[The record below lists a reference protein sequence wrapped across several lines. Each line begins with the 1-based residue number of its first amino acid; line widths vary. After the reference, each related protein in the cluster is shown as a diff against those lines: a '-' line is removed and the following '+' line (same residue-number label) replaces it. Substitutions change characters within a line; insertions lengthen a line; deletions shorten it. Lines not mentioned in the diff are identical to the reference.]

1 VRGRSS
7 TTAIVVALV
16 ALAAAAAV
24 EALRDDRP
32 EPRPPETSPTPTSS
46 EAPTARSLA
55 EAGIDGVLF
64 YTEANSC
71 RLRALRLPEVRATRA
86 PEWEDCAVSVSPDGR
101 HAADAGAVW
110 RADGELYAVEIAG
123 GVDVVSS
130 RANWAH
136 RFEGARAPA
145 FKLDGTLT
153 MVRRGQLVEW
163 TTACPRRARTLTFLE
178 PRPTP
183 RCARVLRTEAEITAA
198 APGVPHP
205 TGTRLALEE
214 VAWLD
219 DRRFVALVA
228 AGSDRALVVVAPR
241 RVVGPWTMRRGLS
254 RLEAS
259 PRRRYI
265 SLLWGADLLV
275 FTRRGIPVEAPE
287 GVRAFAWSP
296 DDRWLA
302 AAHGDSLAFYSVP
315 QPVARAPYIA
325 ISAQDVEWR

>member
-1 VRGRSS
+1 V
-7 TTAIVVALV
+7 V
-16 ALAAAAAV
+16 ALAALGLAAAV
-24 EALRDDRP
+24 DAFRDERQQP
-32 EPRPPETSPTPTSS
+32 SPPAKSPTRTSS
-46 EAPTARSLA
+46 AAATARRLA

-64 YTEANSC
+64 YTEPSSC
-71 RLRALRLPEVRATRA
+71 RLRALRLPEVRAARA
-86 PEWEDCAVSVSPDGR
+86 PEWERCAVSVSPDGR
-101 HAADAGAVW
+101 DAADSGAVW

-123 GVDVVSS
+123 GVDVASR

-145 FKLDGTLT
+145 FKPDGTLT

-163 TTACPRRARTLTFLE
+163 TTACQRRARTLTFLE
-178 PRPTP
+178 PQPTP
-183 RCARVLRTEAEITAA
+183 RCAHVLRTEAEITAA
-198 APGVPHP
+198 APGVPRP
-205 TGTRLALEE
+205 TGTRLALAD

-219 DRRFVALVA
+219 DRRFAALVH
-228 AGSDRALVVVAPR
+228 AGADDALVVVAPR
-241 RVVGPWTMRRGLS
+241 RVVGPWTMRRSLS
-254 RLEAS
+254 RLEVS
-259 PRRRYI
+259 PRQRYI

-302 AAHGDSLAFYSVP
+302 AAHADSLAFYSVP
-315 QPVARAPYIA
+315 RPVARVPYIA

>member
-1 VRGRSS
+1 VGVRSG
-7 TTAIVVALV
+7 TAALIAGLAV
-16 ALAAAAAV
+16 LAAAATV
-24 EALRDDRP
+24 EALRNDDV
-32 EPRPPETSPTPTSS
+32 EPRPPARSPTRTIS
-46 EAPTARSLA
+46 EAATARSLA
-55 EAGIDGVLF
+55 EAGIEGVLF
-64 YTEANSC
+64 YTEPNSC
-71 RLRALRLPEVRATRA
+71 RLRALRLPQARAARA
-86 PEWEDCAVSVSPDGR
+86 PEWEQCAVSLSADGR
-101 HAADAGAVW
+101 RAAGGRAVW
-110 RADGELYAVEIAG
+110 RANGDLHAVEIAG
-123 GVDVVSS
+123 GVDVVS
-130 RANWAH
+130 RTAKWAH

-145 FKLDGTLT
+145 FKPGGALT
-153 MVRRGQLVEW
+153 FVQRGQLVEW

-183 RCARVLRTEAEITAA
+183 RCARVLRTEEEITAA
-198 APGVPHP
+198 APGVPRP
-205 TGTRLALEE
+205 PGTRLALED
-214 VAWLD
+214 VTWLD

-228 AGSDRALVVVAPR
+228 AGSNRALVVVAPR

-275 FTRRGIPVEAPE
+275 FTRNGIPVEAPE

-302 AAHGDSLAFYSVP
+302 AAHSDSLAFYSVP
-315 QPVARAPYIA
+315 QPVARVPYIA